1 MSISPCKK
9 ICSIDKKLR
18 LCVGCY
24 RTLNE
29 IILWTKLDDHKK
41 KNIIFQLINRKE
53 ALLNLEKNINL

>member
-9 ICSIDKKLR
+9 ICSVDKKLR

-29 IILWTKLDDHKK
+29 IILWTKLDDQKK
-41 KNIIFQLINRKE
+41 KNIILTN
-53 ALLNLEKNINL
+53 